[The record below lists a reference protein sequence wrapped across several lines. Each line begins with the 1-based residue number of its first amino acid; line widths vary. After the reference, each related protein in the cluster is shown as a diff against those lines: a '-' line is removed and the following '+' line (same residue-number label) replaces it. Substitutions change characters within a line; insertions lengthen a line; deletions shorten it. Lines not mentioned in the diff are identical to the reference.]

1 MFTKGTL
8 LVFLLGLLLAGCA
21 APPASPTAANT
32 ATLTVAAPTATLTVA
47 APTATFTVA
56 APTATFTVAAPTAS
70 VTPTRTLIPPTL
82 PATAAPTTQNSSAAC
97 NPAPVVA
104 PTLPAVIPGYTE
116 LDETTGLHMT
126 GTYQQIDLATYR
138 LKVSGLVDHPL
149 SLTYDELRC
158 LPKVT
163 DNPLLVCVGFFK
175 DEASW
180 SGVPIKDVLALAGVQ
195 SKATSLVL
203 ISADGYRT
211 SLPLEMALKPE
222 NFLAYEL
229 EGQPLP
235 ILHGFPLRGVF
246 PGMDGNKW
254 AKWVIAIEID

>member
-21 APPASPTAANT
+21 AQPASPAVAST
-32 ATLTVAAPTATLTVA
+32 ATLTVAAPAATLAVVA
-47 APTATFTVA
+47 PAASITPARTEIPLTQPATI
-56 APTATFTVAAPTAS
+56 
-70 VTPTRTLIPPTL
+70 TPT
-82 PATAAPTTQNSSAAC
+82 TAQDSSAVC
-97 NPAPVVA
+97 NPAPIVA
-104 PTLPAVIPGYTE
+104 PTLPAVIPGYTQ

-158 LPKVT
+158 LPKVS
-163 DNPLLVCVGFFK
+163 DNPPLVCVGFFR
-175 DEASW
+175 DVATW
-180 SGVPIKDVLALAGVQ
+180 SGVPIKDVLELAGVQ
-195 SKATSLVL
+195 AKAMTVSL

-211 SLPLEMALKPE
+211 SVPLAEALKPE

-235 ILHGFPLRGVF
+235 LLHGFPLRGVF

-254 AKWVIAIEID
+254 AKWVVGIEID